1 MNFAF
6 ENTYYY
12 SPSADPAMEGQNINI
27 NKVFEKK
34 LQEGK
39 KMMYEADK
47 LVRAD
52 KHDAAIKSLENAK
65 QCYLDAITEIK
76 NMKGGPLAN
85 SIIGSYARDIVGT
98 YKLLRESSALKEF
111 KTSSGQSWDGAL
123 YSVGATRCFAS
134 ILSFIPP
141 TAPIAQGMNL
151 GANIKRRTLNNDDSN
166 RRGETNRFT
175 FNGFKEDCIFIL
187 NAYIKTIDN
196 LIKVI
201 EKQKDKKSNA
211 SITNESAI
219 ENLL

>member
-1 MNFAF
+1 MNYAF

-39 KMMYEADK
+39 NMMYEADK
-47 LVRAD
+47 LVRNG
-52 KHDAAIKSLENAK
+52 KHDDAIKSLENAK
-65 QCYLDAITEIK
+65 KCYLDAINEIK

-85 SIIGSYARDIVGT
+85 SIIGSWARDIVGT
-98 YKLLRESSALKEF
+98 YKLLRETSALREF
-111 KTSSGQSWDGAL
+111 KTSSGQSWDGAI
-123 YSVGATRCFAS
+123 YSIGATRCIAS
-134 ILSFIPP
+134 IISFIPP
-141 TAPIAQGMNL
+141 ATPIAQGMRL
-151 GANIKRRTLNNDDSN
+151 GANIKRRVLNNDDST
-166 RRGETNRFT
+166 RRGKTNKFT

-201 EKQKDKKSNA
+201 EKHKDKKSNA
-211 SITNESAI
+211 SITKESAI